1 MEVTTPTLIIC
12 WDVTDILLMGLPSTR
27 SQVLVIPLLPL
38 LALQWMI
45 WYPQSFKTQT
55 PATED
60 QIRDI
65 KMRRYLV
72 HEAFFVLFDIPGWY
86 RVELTRRS
94 EEVEIK
100 SFMLQLLFMATLHAA
115 KLVRSA
121 AQPFTKEVTEEM
133 LRALYQRYRQSS
145 TKSTLYY
152 QWPMSADIEEQQED
166 HMALA
171 VARLLHMTKS
181 HANPVTNIT
190 EQLIQQEDLP
200 RSESNET
207 SEEEEEM
214 EIGEEEEATNDQN
227 LETPEV

>member
-1 MEVTTPTLIIC
+1 MGHIRRPTHGTPFVTVAGAGNPLA
-12 WDVTDILLMGLPSTR
+12 STTGFTMDDPVPPIV
-27 SQVLVIPLLPL
+27 QNT
-38 LALQWMI
+38 
-45 WYPQSFKTQT
+45 YTGN
-55 PATED
+55 ED

-65 KMRRYLV
+65 KLRRYLI
-72 HEAFFVLFDIPGWY
+72 HEAFFVLFEIPGWY

-100 SFMLQLLFMATLHAA
+100 SFMLQMLFMATLHAA
-115 KLVRSA
+115 KLVRPA
-121 AQPFTKEVTEEM
+121 AQPFVKEITEEM
-133 LRALYQRYRQSS
+133 LQTLYLGYRQSS

-152 QWPMSADIEEQQED
+152 QWPMSEDIEEQQED
-166 HMALA
+166 HLTLA

-207 SEEEEEM
+207 SEEEEI
-214 EIGEEEEATNDQN
+214 EIENQVTENNQN
-227 LETPEV
+227 LNSVNPDA